1 MIKEIMIFNYS
12 KRLPYEEAEAW
23 YLQKHVHLVKELPH
37 LIKYVNYRALDLP
50 KNDFFPSPE
59 FFCMEELWW
68 PNKAS
73 FLKAQASEEKRRVL
87 EDLNEEPKLR
97 DIKHVLLEKEI
108 NVLHPEMTGS
118 FQLTMNELDG
128 KPHVKSLWPINYLRG
143 LSLEE
148 AEEWYLNHHTLLA
161 AKNFNLVRYVTY
173 RTFAGPDGDEHDFPR
188 FTELCWRDW
197 ETILNDFQSP
207 RGLEVLEDNKN
218 EDGEWRVVT
227 ETSFLKFPHVV
238 GYQRVFI

>member
-1 MIKEIMIFNYS
+1 MIKEIMVFNY
-12 KRLPYEEAEAW
+12 PEEIAHEEAEAW
-23 YLQKHVHLVKELPH
+23 YLQKHVHLAKKVPY
-37 LIKYVNYRALDLP
+37 LIKYVHYRALDLP

-59 FFCMEELWW
+59 FLYMEELWW
-68 PNKAS
+68 PNKES
-73 FLKAQASEEKRRVL
+73 FRKAQASEEKMRVL
-87 EDLNEEPKLR
+87 EDLNKGPRLTNTKY
-97 DIKHVLLEKEI
+97 VLLEKET
-108 NVLHPEMTGS
+108 NVLHPGMTGN

-128 KPHVKSLWPINYLRG
+128 KPHVKSLWPINYLSG
-143 LSLEE
+143 MSLEE
-148 AEEWYLNHHTLLA
+148 AEAWYLNHHTLLA
-161 AKNFNLVRYVTY
+161 ARNFNLVRYVTY
-173 RTFAGPDGDEHDFPR
+173 RTVSAPDGDEQDFPR

-227 ETSFLKFPHVV
+227 ESSFLKFPHVV